1 MTPLPFPHAQRYQEF
16 ATPLHRVA
24 ALPVRREG
32 QRLLRL
38 LLLHLLLRTH
48 PLARLRRRRN
58 ALPFPLSFTADI
70 GYRVEPVNSGVT
82 RITMIYSLYPAGRM
96 SRYQYYIDSFQRS
109 FLMGMSGL
117 GTMLSQIPE
126 YHVFNLIERIV
137 NSLHADATNEKDSAS
152 TVSSVSA
159 AISTTVASGAAE
171 RDGSISGA
179 AERDG
184 SVSGAAERDGSASDP
199 SDSSDNESGSLSEK
213 VLLPP
218 YITNTV
224 AHASE
229 CDLMVRAGRGRD
241 P

>member
-1 MTPLPFPHAQRYQEF
+1 MWRHFQYDEKANAYFVFFSSTSCSALTPS
-16 ATPLHRVA
+16 
-24 ALPVRREG
+24 PVFVDGEMR
-32 QRLLRL
+32 
-38 LLLHLLLRTH
+38 
-48 PLARLRRRRN
+48 
-58 ALPFPLSFTADI
+58 LPFPLSFTADI

-171 RDGSISGA
+171 RDGSVSGA

>member
-1 MTPLPFPHAQRYQEF
+1 
-16 ATPLHRVA
+16 
-24 ALPVRREG
+24 
-32 QRLLRL
+32 
-38 LLLHLLLRTH
+38 
-48 PLARLRRRRN
+48 
-58 ALPFPLSFTADI
+58 
-70 GYRVEPVNSGVT
+70 
-82 RITMIYSLYPAGRM
+82 MIYSLYPAGRM

-159 AISTTVASGAAE
+159 AISTTVTSGAV
-171 RDGSISGA
+171 
-179 AERDG
+179 ERDG

-229 CDLMVRAGRGRD
+229 CDLMVCAGRGRD

>member
-1 MTPLPFPHAQRYQEF
+1 
-16 ATPLHRVA
+16 
-24 ALPVRREG
+24 
-32 QRLLRL
+32 
-38 LLLHLLLRTH
+38 
-48 PLARLRRRRN
+48 
-58 ALPFPLSFTADI
+58 
-70 GYRVEPVNSGVT
+70 
-82 RITMIYSLYPAGRM
+82 MIYSLYPAGRM

-137 NSLHADATNEKDSAS
+137 NSLHADASNEKDSAS
-152 TVSSVSA
+152 TVSSASA
-159 AISTTVASGAAE
+159 ATTTASAVTSTTAVSGKSE
-171 RDGSISGA
+171 RDGSASGA
-179 AERDG
+179 VERDGSASGTVERDGSASGAVERDG
-184 SVSGAAERDGSASDP
+184 SVSDQ

-229 CDLMVRAGRGRD
+229 CDLMVCAGRGRD

>member
-1 MTPLPFPHAQRYQEF
+1 
-16 ATPLHRVA
+16 
-24 ALPVRREG
+24 
-32 QRLLRL
+32 
-38 LLLHLLLRTH
+38 
-48 PLARLRRRRN
+48 
-58 ALPFPLSFTADI
+58 
-70 GYRVEPVNSGVT
+70 
-82 RITMIYSLYPAGRM
+82 MIYSLYPAGRM

-137 NSLHADATNEKDSAS
+137 NSLHADATTEKDSAS

-159 AISTTVASGAAE
+159 AISTTVT
-171 RDGSISGA
+171 SGA

-229 CDLMVRAGRGRD
+229 CDLMVRAGCGRD

>member
-1 MTPLPFPHAQRYQEF
+1 
-16 ATPLHRVA
+16 
-24 ALPVRREG
+24 
-32 QRLLRL
+32 
-38 LLLHLLLRTH
+38 
-48 PLARLRRRRN
+48 
-58 ALPFPLSFTADI
+58 
-70 GYRVEPVNSGVT
+70 
-82 RITMIYSLYPAGRM
+82 MIYSLYPAGRM

-137 NSLHADATNEKDSAS
+137 NSLHADATTEKDSAS

-159 AISTTVASGAAE
+159 AISTTVTSGAVERDGSVSGAAE
-171 RDGSISGA
+171 RDGSVSGA

>member
-1 MTPLPFPHAQRYQEF
+1 
-16 ATPLHRVA
+16 
-24 ALPVRREG
+24 
-32 QRLLRL
+32 
-38 LLLHLLLRTH
+38 
-48 PLARLRRRRN
+48 
-58 ALPFPLSFTADI
+58 
-70 GYRVEPVNSGVT
+70 
-82 RITMIYSLYPAGRM
+82 MIYSLYPAGRM

-137 NSLHADATNEKDSAS
+137 NGLHADAANEKDSAS

-159 AISTTVASGAAE
+159 STIAQPATIPSASAVPSTAIASDEAE
-171 RDGSISGA
+171 RA
-179 AERDG
+179 R
-184 SVSGAAERDGSASDP
+184 SVSGVAERDGSASDP
-199 SDSSDNESGSLSEK
+199 SDSSDDQSGSLSEK

-241 P
+241 L

>member
-1 MTPLPFPHAQRYQEF
+1 M
-16 ATPLHRVA
+16 
-24 ALPVRREG
+24 
-32 QRLLRL
+32 
-38 LLLHLLLRTH
+38 
-48 PLARLRRRRN
+48 
-58 ALPFPLSFTADI
+58 PFPLSFTADI

-159 AISTTVASGAAE
+159 AISTTVASGEAE

-179 AERDG
+179 AERD
-184 SVSGAAERDGSASDP
+184 RSASDP

>member
-1 MTPLPFPHAQRYQEF
+1 
-16 ATPLHRVA
+16 
-24 ALPVRREG
+24 
-32 QRLLRL
+32 
-38 LLLHLLLRTH
+38 
-48 PLARLRRRRN
+48 
-58 ALPFPLSFTADI
+58 
-70 GYRVEPVNSGVT
+70 
-82 RITMIYSLYPAGRM
+82 MIYSLYPAGRM

-137 NSLHADATNEKDSAS
+137 NSLHADATTEKDSAS

-159 AISTTVASGAAE
+159 AISTTVTSGAVE
-171 RDGSISGA
+171 RDGSVSGA

-229 CDLMVRAGRGRD
+229 CDLMVRAGCGRD
-241 P
+241 S

>member
-1 MTPLPFPHAQRYQEF
+1 
-16 ATPLHRVA
+16 
-24 ALPVRREG
+24 
-32 QRLLRL
+32 
-38 LLLHLLLRTH
+38 
-48 PLARLRRRRN
+48 
-58 ALPFPLSFTADI
+58 
-70 GYRVEPVNSGVT
+70 
-82 RITMIYSLYPAGRM
+82 MIYSLYPAGRM

-126 YHVFNLIERIV
+126 YHDFNLIERIV
-137 NSLHADATNEKDSAS
+137 NSLHADATTEKDSAS
-152 TVSSVSA
+152 PVSSDSA
-159 AISTTVASGAAE
+159 AISTTVTSGAV
-171 RDGSISGA
+171 
-179 AERDG
+179 ERDG

-229 CDLMVRAGRGRD
+229 CDLMVRAGCGRD

>member
-1 MTPLPFPHAQRYQEF
+1 
-16 ATPLHRVA
+16 
-24 ALPVRREG
+24 
-32 QRLLRL
+32 
-38 LLLHLLLRTH
+38 
-48 PLARLRRRRN
+48 
-58 ALPFPLSFTADI
+58 
-70 GYRVEPVNSGVT
+70 
-82 RITMIYSLYPAGRM
+82 MIYSLYPAGRM

-137 NSLHADATNEKDSAS
+137 NSLHADATTEKDSAS

-159 AISTTVASGAAE
+159 AISTTVTSGAV
-171 RDGSISGA
+171 
-179 AERDG
+179 ERDG

-229 CDLMVRAGRGRD
+229 CDLMVRAGSGRD

>member
-1 MTPLPFPHAQRYQEF
+1 M
-16 ATPLHRVA
+16 
-24 ALPVRREG
+24 
-32 QRLLRL
+32 
-38 LLLHLLLRTH
+38 
-48 PLARLRRRRN
+48 
-58 ALPFPLSFTADI
+58 PFPLSFTADI

-159 AISTTVASGAAE
+159 ATMPSVSAAISTTVA
-171 RDGSISGA
+171 
-179 AERDG
+179 
-184 SVSGAAERDGSASDP
+184 SGAAERDGSASDP

>member
-1 MTPLPFPHAQRYQEF
+1 M
-16 ATPLHRVA
+16 
-24 ALPVRREG
+24 
-32 QRLLRL
+32 
-38 LLLHLLLRTH
+38 
-48 PLARLRRRRN
+48 
-58 ALPFPLSFTADI
+58 PFPLSFTADI
-70 GYRVEPVNSGVT
+70 GYRVEAVNSGVT

-179 AERDG
+179 AERD
-184 SVSGAAERDGSASDP
+184 RSASDP

>member
-1 MTPLPFPHAQRYQEF
+1 
-16 ATPLHRVA
+16 
-24 ALPVRREG
+24 
-32 QRLLRL
+32 
-38 LLLHLLLRTH
+38 
-48 PLARLRRRRN
+48 
-58 ALPFPLSFTADI
+58 
-70 GYRVEPVNSGVT
+70 
-82 RITMIYSLYPAGRM
+82 MIYSLYPAGRM

-137 NSLHADATNEKDSAS
+137 NSLHADATTEKDSAS

-159 AISTTVASGAAE
+159 AISTTVT
-171 RDGSISGA
+171 SGA

-199 SDSSDNESGSLSEK
+199 SDSSDNESRSLSEK

-229 CDLMVRAGRGRD
+229 CDLMVRAGCGRD

>member
-1 MTPLPFPHAQRYQEF
+1 MHSIIKSSPRRFTVWRHFQYDEKANAYFVFFSSTSCSALTPS
-16 ATPLHRVA
+16 
-24 ALPVRREG
+24 PVFVDGEMR
-32 QRLLRL
+32 
-38 LLLHLLLRTH
+38 
-48 PLARLRRRRN
+48 
-58 ALPFPLSFTADI
+58 LPFPLSFTADI

-159 AISTTVASGAAE
+159 ATMPSVSSAISTTVA
-171 RDGSISGA
+171 SGA

-229 CDLMVRAGRGRD
+229 CDLMVHAGRGRD

>member
-1 MTPLPFPHAQRYQEF
+1 MHSIIKSSPRRFTVWRHFQYDEKANAYFVFFSSTSCSALTPS
-16 ATPLHRVA
+16 
-24 ALPVRREG
+24 PVFVDGEMR
-32 QRLLRL
+32 
-38 LLLHLLLRTH
+38 
-48 PLARLRRRRN
+48 
-58 ALPFPLSFTADI
+58 LPFPLSFTADI

-171 RDGSISGA
+171 RDGS
-179 AERDG
+179 
-184 SVSGAAERDGSASDP
+184 VSGAAERDGSASDP
-199 SDSSDNESGSLSEK
+199 SDSTDNESGSLSEK

>member
-1 MTPLPFPHAQRYQEF
+1 MHSVIKSSPRRFTVWRHFQYDEKANAYFVFFSSTSYSALTPS
-16 ATPLHRVA
+16 
-24 ALPVRREG
+24 PVFVDGEMR
-32 QRLLRL
+32 
-38 LLLHLLLRTH
+38 
-48 PLARLRRRRN
+48 
-58 ALPFPLSFTADI
+58 LPFPLSFTADI

-137 NSLHADATNEKDSAS
+137 NSLHADATTEKDSAS

-159 AISTTVASGAAE
+159 AISTTVTSGAVE
-171 RDGSISGA
+171 RDGSVSGA

-229 CDLMVRAGRGRD
+229 CDLMVRAGCGRD

>member
-1 MTPLPFPHAQRYQEF
+1 
-16 ATPLHRVA
+16 
-24 ALPVRREG
+24 
-32 QRLLRL
+32 
-38 LLLHLLLRTH
+38 
-48 PLARLRRRRN
+48 
-58 ALPFPLSFTADI
+58 
-70 GYRVEPVNSGVT
+70 
-82 RITMIYSLYPAGRM
+82 MIYSLYPAGRM

-109 FLMGMSGL
+109 FLMSMSGL

-137 NSLHADATNEKDSAS
+137 NSLHADATTEKDSAS

-159 AISTTVASGAAE
+159 AISTTVTSGAV
-171 RDGSISGA
+171 
-179 AERDG
+179 ERDG

-229 CDLMVRAGRGRD
+229 CDLMVRAGCGRD

>member
-1 MTPLPFPHAQRYQEF
+1 M
-16 ATPLHRVA
+16 
-24 ALPVRREG
+24 
-32 QRLLRL
+32 
-38 LLLHLLLRTH
+38 
-48 PLARLRRRRN
+48 
-58 ALPFPLSFTADI
+58 PFPLSFTADI

-159 AISTTVASGAAE
+159 ATMPSVSAAISTTVASGAAE

-179 AERDG
+179 AERD
-184 SVSGAAERDGSASDP
+184 RSASDP

>member
-1 MTPLPFPHAQRYQEF
+1 
-16 ATPLHRVA
+16 
-24 ALPVRREG
+24 
-32 QRLLRL
+32 
-38 LLLHLLLRTH
+38 
-48 PLARLRRRRN
+48 
-58 ALPFPLSFTADI
+58 
-70 GYRVEPVNSGVT
+70 
-82 RITMIYSLYPAGRM
+82 MIYSLYPAGRM

-137 NSLHADATNEKDSAS
+137 NSLHADATTEKDSAS

-159 AISTTVASGAAE
+159 AISTTVTSGAV
-171 RDGSISGA
+171 
-179 AERDG
+179 ERDG

-229 CDLMVRAGRGRD
+229 CDLMVRAGCGRD

>member
-1 MTPLPFPHAQRYQEF
+1 
-16 ATPLHRVA
+16 
-24 ALPVRREG
+24 
-32 QRLLRL
+32 
-38 LLLHLLLRTH
+38 
-48 PLARLRRRRN
+48 
-58 ALPFPLSFTADI
+58 
-70 GYRVEPVNSGVT
+70 
-82 RITMIYSLYPAGRM
+82 MIYSLYPAGRM

-109 FLMGMSGL
+109 YLMGMSGL

-137 NSLHADATNEKDSAS
+137 NSLHADATTEKDSAS

-159 AISTTVASGAAE
+159 AISTTVTSGAV
-171 RDGSISGA
+171 
-179 AERDG
+179 ERDG

-229 CDLMVRAGRGRD
+229 CDLMVRAGCGRD

>member
-1 MTPLPFPHAQRYQEF
+1 
-16 ATPLHRVA
+16 
-24 ALPVRREG
+24 
-32 QRLLRL
+32 
-38 LLLHLLLRTH
+38 
-48 PLARLRRRRN
+48 
-58 ALPFPLSFTADI
+58 
-70 GYRVEPVNSGVT
+70 
-82 RITMIYSLYPAGRM
+82 MIYSLYPAGRM

-137 NSLHADATNEKDSAS
+137 NSLHADATTEKDSAS

-159 AISTTVASGAAE
+159 AISTTVTSGAV
-171 RDGSISGA
+171 
-179 AERDG
+179 ERDG

>member
-1 MTPLPFPHAQRYQEF
+1 MPF
-16 ATPLHRVA
+16 L
-24 ALPVRREG
+24 
-32 QRLLRL
+32 
-38 LLLHLLLRTH
+38 
-48 PLARLRRRRN
+48 
-58 ALPFPLSFTADI
+58 LSFTADI

-137 NSLHADATNEKDSAS
+137 NSLHADASNEKDSAS
-152 TVSSVSA
+152 TVSSASA
-159 AISTTVASGAAE
+159 ATTTTASAVTSTTAVSGKPE
-171 RDGSISGA
+171 RDGSASGKP
-179 AERDG
+179 ERDG
-184 SVSGAAERDGSASDP
+184 SVSGAVERDGSVSDP
-199 SDSSDNESGSLSEK
+199 SDSSDDPSGSLSEK

-229 CDLMVRAGRGRD
+229 CDLMVCAGRRRD

>member
-1 MTPLPFPHAQRYQEF
+1 MHSIIKSSPRRFTVWRHFQYDEKANAYFVFFSSTSCSALTPS
-16 ATPLHRVA
+16 
-24 ALPVRREG
+24 PVFVDGEMR
-32 QRLLRL
+32 
-38 LLLHLLLRTH
+38 
-48 PLARLRRRRN
+48 
-58 ALPFPLSFTADI
+58 LPFPLSFTADI

-96 SRYQYYIDSFQRS
+96 SRYQYYIASFQRS

-171 RDGSISGA
+171 RDGS
-179 AERDG
+179 
-184 SVSGAAERDGSASDP
+184 VSGAAERDGSASDP

>member
-16 ATPLHRVA
+16 ATSLHRVA

-159 AISTTVASGAAE
+159 ATMPSVSAAISTTVA
-171 RDGSISGA
+171 
-179 AERDG
+179 
-184 SVSGAAERDGSASDP
+184 SGAAERDGSASDP

>member
-1 MTPLPFPHAQRYQEF
+1 MHSIIKSSPRRFTVWRHFQYDEKANAYFVFFSSTSCSALTPS
-16 ATPLHRVA
+16 
-24 ALPVRREG
+24 PVFVDGEMR
-32 QRLLRL
+32 
-38 LLLHLLLRTH
+38 
-48 PLARLRRRRN
+48 
-58 ALPFPLSFTADI
+58 LPFPLSFTADI

-171 RDGSISGA
+171 RDGS
-179 AERDG
+179 
-184 SVSGAAERDGSASDP
+184 VSGAAERDGSASDP

>member
-1 MTPLPFPHAQRYQEF
+1 
-16 ATPLHRVA
+16 
-24 ALPVRREG
+24 
-32 QRLLRL
+32 
-38 LLLHLLLRTH
+38 
-48 PLARLRRRRN
+48 
-58 ALPFPLSFTADI
+58 
-70 GYRVEPVNSGVT
+70 
-82 RITMIYSLYPAGRM
+82 MIYSLYPAGRM

-137 NSLHADATNEKDSAS
+137 NSLHADATTEKDSVS

-159 AISTTVASGAAE
+159 AISTTVTSGAV
-171 RDGSISGA
+171 
-179 AERDG
+179 ERDG

-229 CDLMVRAGRGRD
+229 CDLMVRAGCGRD

>member
-1 MTPLPFPHAQRYQEF
+1 MWRHFQYDEKANAYFVFFSSTSCSALTPS
-16 ATPLHRVA
+16 
-24 ALPVRREG
+24 PVFVDGEMR
-32 QRLLRL
+32 
-38 LLLHLLLRTH
+38 
-48 PLARLRRRRN
+48 
-58 ALPFPLSFTADI
+58 LPFPLSFTADI

-171 RDGSISGA
+171 RDGS
-179 AERDG
+179 
-184 SVSGAAERDGSASDP
+184 VSGAAERDGSASDP

>member
-1 MTPLPFPHAQRYQEF
+1 
-16 ATPLHRVA
+16 
-24 ALPVRREG
+24 
-32 QRLLRL
+32 
-38 LLLHLLLRTH
+38 
-48 PLARLRRRRN
+48 
-58 ALPFPLSFTADI
+58 
-70 GYRVEPVNSGVT
+70 
-82 RITMIYSLYPAGRM
+82 MIYSLYPAGRM

-109 FLMGMSGL
+109 FLMSMSGL

-159 AISTTVASGAAE
+159 AISTTVA
-171 RDGSISGA
+171 SGA

>member
-1 MTPLPFPHAQRYQEF
+1 
-16 ATPLHRVA
+16 
-24 ALPVRREG
+24 
-32 QRLLRL
+32 
-38 LLLHLLLRTH
+38 
-48 PLARLRRRRN
+48 
-58 ALPFPLSFTADI
+58 
-70 GYRVEPVNSGVT
+70 
-82 RITMIYSLYPAGRM
+82 MIYSLYPAGRM

-159 AISTTVASGAAE
+159 ATISSISAAISTTVASGAAE
-171 RDGSISGA
+171 RDGSVSGAAERDGSVSGA

-229 CDLMVRAGRGRD
+229 CDLMVRAGCGRD